1 VRNLLDWL
9 GGHVNLV
16 LVAVLLVIAG
26 TWVFIALADE
36 VLEGDTKHFDEYVLR
51 TLRNPETPERPIGP
65 KWLTEVARD
74 VTALGGVTVLTFM
87 TVAVTGYLLIV
98 RKYHAM
104 WFVLAAALGAL
115 LISTGLKNFFSRP
128 RPELVPHLATVYTSS
143 FPSGHSMLSSSI
155 YLTLGALLAR
165 LLPGRRDKIYFIGV
179 AMIVTFLVGCS
190 RVYLGVHYPTDVLA
204 GWTAGLVW
212 ALLCWLTAR
221 SLQRSGAVEKDTEQT
236 APAQATT
243 TTKKVHS

>member
-26 TWVFIALADE
+26 TWGFIALADE
-36 VLEGDTKHFDEYVLR
+36 VLEGDTQHFDERVLR
-51 TLRNPETPERPIGP
+51 ALRRADAPGRPIGP
-65 KWLTEVARD
+65 AWLMEVARD
-74 VTALGGVTVLTFM
+74 VTALGGVTVLSLT
-87 TVAVTGYLLIV
+87 TAAVAGYLLIV
-98 RKYHAM
+98 RKYRAM
-104 WFVLAAALGAL
+104 WFVIAAAAGAL
-115 LISTGLKNFFSRP
+115 LISTGLKNFFHRP

-165 LLPGRRDKIYFIGV
+165 LLPGRRDKIYFIFV
-179 AMIVTFLVGCS
+179 ALAVTFLVGVS

-212 ALLCWLTAR
+212 ALLCWLAAR
-221 SLQRSGAVEKDTEQT
+221 SLQQRGAVEKDTEQ
-236 APAQATT
+236 ASAQGK
-243 TTKKVHS
+243 TKKAHS